1 MMITILF
8 ISFFLLIFIG
18 MPIAFAIGFSALIVI
33 AFDPQLIAYIVPAKF
48 FSGVDSFTLLAIPFF
63 IFTGELCSD
72 SGLTKRIVH
81 FANVLVGRHF
91 KVGLAYVNVMS
102 SMIFAG
108 VSGSITADSTAIGS
122 LIIPAMRKVGY
133 HADYTIAVTATSGTI
148 GALIPPSI
156 LMVIYGSLTNLS
168 VGKLFLGGVVPGL
181 LIGAGLMIVAGL
193 VGRARGYDF
202 RGVEGE
208 KSTEPY
214 WIELL
219 LSFRDAGPALVIP
232 TIIIGGII
240 TGVATPTEAGVLA
253 VACAYLTGT
262 FLYRTL
268 NTKKVF
274 EAAYRSALLTGV
286 VMAIIGLSTLF
297 ADILTRHQFQSWLL
311 GNLSLI
317 SDNHYVYFLLIVL
330 LVFVLGFVL
339 DVTALLIMFAPQL
352 ASIGT
357 QLGFDSIHFG
367 VIIVMAA
374 LIGAC
379 TPPVGTLLLVGCSI
393 AKVPLSEGM
402 NCIWWFVGVML
413 IISMVLIFFP
423 PLITFIPDLVF
434 QR

>member
-1 MMITILF
+1 MITVLF
-8 ISFFLLIFIG
+8 LIFFFLIFIG
-18 MPIAFAIGFSALIVI
+18 MPIAFAIGFSSLIVI
-33 AFDPQLIAYIVPAKF
+33 ALDPQIIAYIVPAKF
-48 FSGVDSFTLLAIPFF
+48 FSGIDSFTLLAIPFF

-91 KVGLAYVNVMS
+91 KVGLAYVNVVS

-168 VGKLFLGGVVPGL
+168 VGKLFLGGMVPGL
-181 LIGAGLMIVAGL
+181 LIGLGLIIVAG
-193 VGRARGYDF
+193 VIGRIRGYDF
-202 RGVEGE
+202 RAIEGE
-208 KSTEPY
+208 QSEHPY
-214 WIELL
+214 WKELL
-219 LSFRDAGPALVIP
+219 IAFKDAGPALIIP

-253 VACAYLTGT
+253 VACAYLTGA
-262 FLYRTL
+262 FLYRSLDFKT
-268 NTKKVF
+268 VCG
-274 EAAYRSALLTGV
+274 AAYRSALLTSV

-297 ADILTRHQFQSWLL
+297 ADILTRHHFQDWLL
-311 GNLSLI
+311 GNISLI
-317 SDNHYVYFLLIVL
+317 SDNRFVYFALIVF

-352 ASIGT
+352 AIIGS

-367 VIIVMAA
+367 VIIVMVA

-393 AKVPLSEGM
+393 ARVPLSEGLR
-402 NCIWWFVGVML
+402 CIWWFVGAML
-413 IISMVLIFFP
+413 LISLVLIVIPDF
-423 PLITFIPDLVF
+423 ITFLPNLVF
-434 QR
+434 SR